1 VEVPG
6 GLERFEGPA
15 QHDDGVDQIVPERR
29 MQVRHPAR
37 MVCVSLPLCMS
48 LCMSFCM
55 PMVCSASHIPT
66 HTDACRAELH
76 ALSIRC
82 MPCRPECLADLH
94 ALQNSMPL
102 RSLITCNCPCLVAFL
117 AYPFGVFPRAVM
129 ADLSKIICVPP
140 RSSVSFCVADRR
152 GANSWPRGRFRSG
165 SRPELLNLRV
175 ALSLLLFRYLSA
187 CILSPSACL
196 FSL

>member
-1 VEVPG
+1 MW
-6 GLERFEGPA
+6 RCPA
-15 QHDDGVDQIVPERR
+15 VSSGSRVQRSHRHDDGVDQIVPERR

-82 MPCRPECLADLH
+82 MPCRPECLADMHVLYGCMPSRS
-94 ALQNSMPL
+94 LQIL
-102 RSLITCNCPCLVAFL
+102 SLITCKCPCLVAFL
-117 AYPFGVFPRAVM
+117 LPYSAAVC
-129 ADLSKIICVPP
+129 AH
-140 RSSVSFCVADRR
+140 A
-152 GANSWPRGRFRSG
+152 GATDAG
-165 SRPELLNLRV
+165 SPWSQDHWR
-175 ALSLLLFRYLSA
+175 
-187 CILSPSACL
+187 
-196 FSL
+196 